1 MTRHLNIITNSSSNT
16 YLMCPRKYRFRY
28 IDHIVPRSEY
38 MPFAFGTA
46 GHAWLE
52 TYWTGKP
59 CALPT
64 LSDPFEQAKL
74 RAMLKGYSLRWS
86 EWLED
91 FVEVTGCEIEFRVPL
106 VNPDTGAKSPAW
118 EVCGK
123 LDAFGRF
130 TENGTKRY
138 LVGEHKFTSDAGV
151 GYFERLRIDS
161 QISTYLMGCKA
172 NGLPE
177 PEGVLYDVAKKP
189 GLDPLK
195 ATPVE
200 NRKYTKPTKAEPESR
215 LYANQRDRDETPDE
229 YEQRC
234 FEAIAEKPEEYYQHA
249 LCVRLDSEVTEAA
262 RDMWFIAGMIRES
275 MNRDRWPRNTQ
286 SCRNQYQKFCEYW
299 PICTGECSADDT
311 VRFEKRRPFEELSE
325 GLTQ

>member
-1 MTRHLNIITNSSSNT
+1 MRHLNIITNSSANT
-16 YLMCPRKYRFRY
+16 YLTCPRKYQFRY
-28 IDHIVPRSEY
+28 IENIVPSSEY

-46 GHAWLE
+46 GHGWLE
-52 TYWTGKP
+52 RFWLAGENNP
-59 CALPT
+59 VT

-86 EWLED
+86 DYLENE
-91 FVEVTGCEIEFRVPL
+91 VEVVGCEIEFRVPL

-123 LDAFGRF
+123 LDAFGKF
-130 TENGTKRY
+130 GNRY
-138 LVGEHKFTSDAGV
+138 LVGEHKLTSDAGV

-172 NGLPE
+172 KGLPE
-177 PEGVLYDVAKKP
+177 PEGVLYDVLKKP
-189 GLDPLK
+189 QIRPFKRTENPKLK
-195 ATPVE
+195 
-200 NRKYTKPTKAEPESR
+200 KDGS
-215 LYANQRDRDETPDE
+215 LMANQHAADETPDE

-234 FEAIAEKPEEYYQHA
+234 FETIGEKPEDYYQHA
-249 LCVRLDSEVTEAA
+249 LCVRLESEVTDAA

-299 PICTGECSADDT
+299 PICTKECSADDT
-311 VRFEKRRPFEELSE
+311 MRFEKRRPFEELSE